1 MKTNSAFN
9 GNYMEYQSKGDKD
22 KNLSPKEYL
31 DMIRPYLSDLINDN
45 KTPKILRVHTR
56 NEVIDYETQ
65 YGERKIELA
74 MWINFIFS
82 KDCDKIRN
90 MHTKSNNIEIIMG
103 SETNDIIEE
112 LCESLLQ
119 KYQEW
124 LEESMRGS
132 EFIFDSVDL
141 LHYNLQKISL
151 NRKGSSYID
160 SPKWLKNKKA
170 TINPKNN
177 DNNCFQYNLTA
188 ALNY

>member
-9 GNYMEYQSKGDKD
+9 GDYTEYQSKGDKD

-31 DMIRPYLSDLINDN
+31 DMIRPYLSDLINDH
-45 KTPKILRVHTR
+45 KTPKKLRVHTR

-132 EFIFDSVDL
+132 EFIFNSVDL

-160 SPKWLKNKKA
+160 ILPNGWKTKKQQQILKIMIIIAFNM
-170 TINPKNN
+170 
-177 DNNCFQYNLTA
+177 F
-188 ALNY
+188 

>member
-45 KTPKILRVHTR
+45 KTPKKLRVHTR

-119 KYQEW
+119 KYQDW

>member
-45 KTPKILRVHTR
+45 KTPKKLRVHTR

-65 YGERKIELA
+65 YEERKIELA